1 MMLLVHLA
9 ILIATGAII
18 YTGSSLLLWFAMK
31 RPPGPETELQRMLG
45 KILSKAK
52 RVALPKSA

>member
-1 MMLLVHLA
+1 
-9 ILIATGAII
+9 
-18 YTGSSLLLWFAMK
+18 MK
-31 RPPGPETELQRMLG
+31 RPQGPETEIQRMMG